1 MEAQRKYLQSCNQTF
16 PIFYN
21 LDCRIQMFWRKYC
34 WHFWNKNLWTNFTK
48 SKKEWRPGPLAPP
61 GRSLPM
67 RNITARSYSCT
78 TWSPKNNFTSPVE
91 KFWRTKSPWNRQRE
105 RREGW
110 RGTYTWKMQE
120 GPFGS
125 IGKYYSISE
134 IFKLIFDKDNTKRAK
149 EGRIHKSPC
158 YLCLLSKCKHWFKP
172 KFVKWGGLRTWYFFQ
187 NFPVFLMESIPYP
200 TLPLPPS
207 PCQWHH

>member
-1 MEAQRKYLQSCNQTF
+1 
-16 PIFYN
+16 
-21 LDCRIQMFWRKYC
+21 MFWRTDF
-34 WHFWNKNLWTNFTK
+34 WHLQNKNLWNIFVK
-48 SKKEWRPGPLAPP
+48 SNNKEWRPGPLAPP

-125 IGKYYSISE
+125 IGKYHSNSE
-134 IFKLIFDKDNTKRAK
+134 IFKLIFDNDNTKRAK

-158 YLCLLSKCKHWFKP
+158 YLCLLSKCKPWFKP
-172 KFVKWGGLRTWYFFQ
+172 KLAKWGARALGIFSLQ
-187 NFPVFLMESIPYP
+187 NIPVFVCPKYP
-200 TLPLPPS
+200 CFFLNGEHPLPDIASSSFAMPVTS
-207 PCQWHH
+207 LK